1 MGIALVGGCVGPAWG
16 AQAGAT
22 FGAVLGV
29 SVGFLAFR
37 WYKLARLVCVR
48 PLLGTEES

>member
-37 WYKLARLVCVR
+37 WYKLGAVGLCAAIA
-48 PLLGTEES
+48 GD